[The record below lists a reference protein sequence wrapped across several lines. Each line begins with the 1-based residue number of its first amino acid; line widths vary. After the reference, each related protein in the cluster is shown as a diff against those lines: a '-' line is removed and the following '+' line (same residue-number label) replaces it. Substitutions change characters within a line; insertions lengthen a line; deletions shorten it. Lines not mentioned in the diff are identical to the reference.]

1 MAHKSSKEVT
11 GRNAVIRT
19 KAPGADDLQTDM
31 SSGHEEDEVEDDF
44 NQDDDDSSG
53 QQNYIPIPITLKLSR
68 SLLRKLNDNAREEG
82 VTMEELA
89 AELVSEGV
97 VIRAW
102 EIVEKKAAMRGGN
115 QNPNNPGNFNR
126 QGNSAGGNQAQN
138 GNNLSGSHSQ
148 RQFQGPGNKMAQK
161 KLQRQA
167 RQHANAMDLMSD
179 KAAFLEYVR
188 NQEKKRR

>member
-1 MAHKSSKEVT
+1 MAY
-11 GRNAVIRT
+11 RNPRET
-19 KAPGADDLQTDM
+19 DGNKAPIVKAEADIDHLESDLDE
-31 SSGHEEDEVEDDF
+31 GEFDEDQVEL
-44 NQDDDDSSG
+44 G
-53 QQNYIPIPITLKLSR
+53 QKALLPVPLTLKLSR
-68 SLLRKLNDNAREEG
+68 SLVRKLTDNAREEG

-89 AELVSEGV
+89 AELVAEGV
-97 VIRAW
+97 VLRAW

-115 QNPNNPGNFNR
+115 SAPRDQGGFNNR
-126 QGNSAGGNQAQN
+126 QGNSLSGNQSQ
-138 GNNLSGSHSQ
+138 GNHGSNHNPHAPRQ
-148 RQFQGPGNKMAQK
+148 QFQGGNKMAQK